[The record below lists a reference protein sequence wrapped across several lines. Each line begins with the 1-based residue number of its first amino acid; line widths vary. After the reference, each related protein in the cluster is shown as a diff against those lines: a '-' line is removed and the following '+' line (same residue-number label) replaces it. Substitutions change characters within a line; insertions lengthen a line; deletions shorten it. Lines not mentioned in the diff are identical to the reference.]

1 MTSDTPKDYSEDMY
15 KFYFEATTNL
25 KNSEVGEWKGE
36 ALTIISS
43 FLGHYH
49 SKNITKL
56 EFGYEL
62 IMPIQ
67 CVPDLVSLLIE
78 KNIAIYQIV
87 RGEKTQ
93 ETWRL

>member
-1 MTSDTPKDYSEDMY
+1 MTIGTPKDYSEDMY
-15 KFYFEATTNL
+15 KFYFEI
-25 KNSEVGEWKGE
+25 GEWKDE
-36 ALTIISS
+36 ALKIISS
-43 FLGHYH
+43 FLGQKH

-67 CVPDLVSLLIE
+67 CVPDLVSLLSD

-87 RGEKTQ
+87 RGGKTQ
-93 ETWRL
+93 DIWR

>member
-15 KFYFEATTNL
+15 KFYF
-25 KNSEVGEWKGE
+25 EVGEWKGE